1 MMYRSIIVSVS
12 TRCYWGSFRF
22 PKIRKVCAQQCF
34 TLTTRPERKS
44 CGPVK
49 PMQQSLLQDLSAQQ
63 RAIFKGLDRSTTGI
77 VSVRA
82 GPGTG
87 KTEIVARRAAL
98 FVANGVP
105 PSDILAL
112 THTREAAKELS
123 ERINFFME
131 PHDISDE
138 VWCGTIHAFAV
149 RTLKEEGKL
158 SPLVPEVE
166 RKRVIAEVLSETVGV
181 DPNAMLG
188 FALSCISMTKSYE
201 DPEVGLSE
209 AIKRLQYQLEK
220 MEELH
225 AFRGALSR
233 ARTMD
238 AKSFAR
244 TLYDGYMAALAH
256 AGWMDYDDYIL
267 TAVRLLDSNPELR
280 DRIRRRF
287 PHVLLDEA
295 QDVTGAQAAFVL
307 RLIGDSFFMTGDPDQ
322 TIYGFRGA
330 TGHMYDH
337 MNTLGAQEYIL
348 NESYRM
354 SPPIVEAVR
363 SVLRGQEW
371 NLPSHTPEEIEAYA
385 EHKPILYSQP
395 ASQRAEVKY
404 AFDCVDYFR
413 YELKPDVEESEIAFI
428 IRTWDPYFRLL
439 ASSLRDYGFKVS
451 PRVMLEGCFPVETF
465 AGMLYPGGAKDPAEN
480 EKLLS
485 ENIADLMRAKRR
497 CGVKL
502 FSAKSIRNTVLAARN
517 AIMSKGG
524 LSRGEVVQAARDTG
538 YWEMVKSSYTY
549 PHQKLVSAFAEA
561 GGKVEVCEEDIK
573 MGPKGGINILTAH
586 SAKGREFDAVVI
598 LGMDKSFPYYRA
610 LPEEEE
616 KLLYVAMT
624 RARKYLA
631 LSFPHRPPDSNEVW
645 AGSGKYGKHFFESVA
660 ASQPLKYAGH
670 AVLLRRQADSK
681 KEKKIKKKERKK
693 RGALNEAEK

>member
-371 NLPSHTPEEIEAYA
+371 NLPSHTTEEFEKCARQ
-385 EHKPILYSQP
+385 KPILYFRP
-395 ASQRAEVKY
+395 AGNDGDVQY
-404 AFDCVDYFR
+404 AVNCVNFYR
-413 YELKPDVEESEIAFI
+413 KMVSRVNLSEIAII

-439 ASSLRDYGFKVS
+439 TKALTDAGYPVS
-451 PRVMLEGCFPVETF
+451 PRVMLEGTMPVETF
-465 AGMLYPGGAKDPAEN
+465 VEMLRPIRKE
-480 EKLLS
+480 EESLSEHLLI
-485 ENIADLMRAKRR
+485 ENIAAIRRVQRR
-497 CGVKL
+497 CGMQWTP
-502 FSAKSIRNTVLAARN
+502 AKKIRNTVSTLRQSDANLSARAA
-517 AIMSKGG
+517 I
-524 LSRGEVVQAARDTG
+524 QAAKDTG
-538 YWEMVKSSYTY
+538 YWEVLKMCYTY
-549 PHQKLVSAFAEA
+549 PEKKLSEA
-561 GGKVEVCEEDIK
+561 CVELLSGSGRNDLLQTSIHKARQREWKAAPGV
-573 MGPKGGINILTAH
+573 NILTAH
-586 SAKGREFDAVVI
+586 SAKGREFDAVII
-598 LGMDKSFPYYRA
+598 LGIGRTFPYY
-610 LPEEEE
+610 LGQPEEEE

-631 LSFPHRPPDSNEVW
+631 LSFPYTSSRMKSHEMMEEGNF
-645 AGSGKYGKHFFESVA
+645 GMNFINSVV
-660 ASQPLKYAGH
+660 SRRFLSFPGYAGL
-670 AVLLRRQADSK
+670 VRRPADDD
-681 KEKKIKKKERKK
+681 
-693 RGALNEAEK
+693 G